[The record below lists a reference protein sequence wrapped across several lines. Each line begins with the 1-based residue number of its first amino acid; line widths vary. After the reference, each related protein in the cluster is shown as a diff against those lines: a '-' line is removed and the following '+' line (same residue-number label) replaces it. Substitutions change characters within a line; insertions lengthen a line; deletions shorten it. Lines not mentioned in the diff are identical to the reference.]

1 MTKLLGMVLGVA
13 LLLLP
18 MGVQAEEALTG
29 KKIYEID
36 LDITG
41 TTDYGVTMDAIMSG
55 KAKVPLQGAQFD
67 VAFVGTSKGVLAGK
81 VHGVDYLVMRADG
94 RTDLNVH
101 ATLETED
108 GQRIAAHIGGVA
120 SPRQNEPIIDL
131 HENIRLITASEKYSW
146 ATVGRFGASVPST
159 WRPERPTSKLTCSSN
174 FMVAAQMPPLVCA
187 SSGLTRVALAYRDC
201 RRRSVRR

>member
-1 MTKLLGMVLGVA
+1 MTKLLGIALGVA

-41 TTDYGVTMDAIMSG
+41 MTDYGVTMDAVMSG
-55 KAKVPLQGAQFD
+55 NAKIPLQGAQF
-67 VAFVGTSKGVLAGK
+67 
-81 VHGVDYLVMRADG
+81 VDYLVMRADG

-146 ATVGRFGASVPST
+146 VNSRQVWGVGTVNVATGKAHI
-159 WRPERPTSKLTCSSN
+159 E
-174 FMVAAQMPPLVCA
+174 
-187 SSGLTRVALAYRDC
+187 AYMQQ
-201 RRRSVRR
+201 

>member
-1 MTKLLGMVLGVA
+1 MNFGFMMRPKKVRRTPIAGREVMTKLLGMVLGVA

-18 MGVQAEEALTG
+18 MGVQAEEALVG

-67 VAFVGTSKGVLAGK
+67 VAFVGTSKSVLAGK

-146 ATVGRFGASVPST
+146 VNSRQVWGVGTVNVATGKAHI
-159 WRPERPTSKLTCSSN
+159 E
-174 FMVAAQMPPLVCA
+174 
-187 SSGLTRVALAYRDC
+187 AYMQQ
-201 RRRSVRR
+201 

>member
-1 MTKLLGMVLGVA
+1 MNFGFMMRPKRVRRTPIAGRGVMTKLLGMVLGVT

-108 GQRIAAHIGGVA
+108 GQRMTQAHIGGVA

-146 ATVGRFGASVPST
+146 VNSRQVWGVGTVNVATGKAHI
-159 WRPERPTSKLTCSSN
+159 E
-174 FMVAAQMPPLVCA
+174 
-187 SSGLTRVALAYRDC
+187 AYMQQ
-201 RRRSVRR
+201 

>member
-1 MTKLLGMVLGVA
+1 MTKLLGMVLGVT

-55 KAKVPLQGAQFD
+55 KAKVPSQGAQFD

-120 SPRQNEPIIDL
+120 SPRQNE
-131 HENIRLITASEKYSW
+131 RLSICTKTSSLSQHPKNTAGS
-146 ATVGRFGASVPST
+146 TVGRLGASVPST

-174 FMVAAQMPPLVCA
+174 SHGGGECRHLF
-187 SSGLTRVALAYRDC
+187 ALA
-201 RRRSVRR
+201 VA

>member
-1 MTKLLGMVLGVA
+1 MTKWLGMVLGVA

-18 MGVQAEEALTG
+18 MGAQAEETLTG

-41 TTDYGVTMDAIMSG
+41 STDYGVTMDAIMSG

-101 ATLETED
+101 ATIETED

-120 SPRQNEPIIDL
+120 SPRQNEQVIDL

-146 ATVGRFGASVPST
+146 VNSRQVWGVGAVNLATGKAHI
-159 WRPERPTSKLTCSSN
+159 E
-174 FMVAAQMPPLVCA
+174 
-187 SSGLTRVALAYRDC
+187 AYMQQ
-201 RRRSVRR
+201 